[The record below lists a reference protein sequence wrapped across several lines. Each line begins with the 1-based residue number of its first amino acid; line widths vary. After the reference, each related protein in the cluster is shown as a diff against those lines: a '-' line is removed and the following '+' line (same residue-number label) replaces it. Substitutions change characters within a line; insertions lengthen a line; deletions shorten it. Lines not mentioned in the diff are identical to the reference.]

1 MSICCYNLKLALI
14 PGEEERRLV
23 LQYFTN
29 TTANFLH
36 ALFLSTSPLPPY
48 LKAVCM
54 SPCSEVIPVRS
65 RVLVNLQCTFLEE
78 FNCQVLGAS
87 FDVWH
92 FLKKRLIN
100 FETAIKGIL
109 G

>member
-1 MSICCYNLKLALI
+1 M
-14 PGEEERRLV
+14 
-23 LQYFTN
+23 
-29 TTANFLH
+29 
-36 ALFLSTSPLPPY
+36 
-48 LKAVCM
+48 
-54 SPCSEVIPVRS
+54 
-65 RVLVNLQCTFLEE
+65 LVNLQCTFLEE